1 MNEHNHHRIIE
12 RVALDR
18 GLDASIKKIFIK
30 ASDFTDSIWAKSD
43 YFFYRNYYTIKTESH
58 TIRLNR
64 VDSNGYTISNNST
77 KNINNSGEKL
87 LNGTYSLGD
96 NWSHWTDEKEFFSA
110 VNERCKSAHFDELD
124 TGNQSDNV
132 AFLHAMGAEGES
144 MEDSRSIFENHLK
157 KCFAEYLFLE
167 NEKDALFMLG
177 IAFHGIMDSF
187 TPSHMDFQKYTEQ
200 DMGLHAQGDV
210 LPIMGKFNK
219 DEELIEG
226 NFSEKE
232 TLCFDPGQY
241 TKEGK
246 GTKAFIKSYKYYDG
260 DDYLNPIEKKMFRI
274 FLYISDIQ
282 TKDNVGGWK
291 SLNVEAFLKTFSN
304 NKKEINSI
312 LEKTLNK
319 KENETNNILEKE
331 PLYRYSPKSYAYS
344 EASIRVISDI
354 YKYLS
359 KKRVECKSFSEYKDN
374 KQEIVDDALNYWK
387 RVYDGEENVIYMVD
401 HRKEE
406 HSMKTIRAQH
416 IGLSLYYKDS
426 ELEKWKEQQA
436 QQGIDR
442 LNSLKG

>member
-1 MNEHNHHRIIE
+1 MNEYNHHRIIE

-30 ASDFTDSIWAKSD
+30 ASDLTDSIMAD
-43 YFFYRNYYTIKTESH
+43 PNYFFYRNYYTIEAKNN
-58 TIRLNR
+58 TIQLNR
-64 VDSNGYTISNNST
+64 VTGDTPYLGMVF
-77 KNINNSGEKL
+77 SGEKKSS
-87 LNGTYSLGD
+87 GFFSLT
-96 NWSHWTDEKEFFSA
+96 NWNEDIDKKEFFSA
-110 VNERCKSAHFDELD
+110 VNERRKSAHFDGLD

-210 LPIMGKFNK
+210 IPIMGKFE
-219 DEELIEG
+219 DGELLEG

-232 TLCFDPGQY
+232 KVSFNPGQY
-241 TKEGK
+241 SEEK
-246 GTKAFIKSYKYYDG
+246 GIMKPLKRGFIRSYKYYNG
-260 DDYLNPIEKKMFRI
+260 DDYLNPIEEEMFRI

-312 LEKTLNK
+312 LEKTIKVK
-319 KENETNNILEKE
+319 KKGKETEE
-331 PLYRYSPKSYAYS
+331 PVYIYGPESYAYS
-344 EASIRVISDI
+344 EAAIRVISDI

-359 KKRVECKSFSEYKDN
+359 KKREECKSFSEYKDN
-374 KQEIVDDALNYWK
+374 KQEVVDDALNTWK
-387 RVYDGEENVIYMVD
+387 RVYDGKENVIYMVD
-401 HRKEE
+401 HRKEV
-406 HSMKTIRAQH
+406 HSMKTIRDRH
-416 IGLSLYYKDS
+416 IGLSLYYKDP

-436 QQGIDR
+436 QQDIDR
-442 LNSLKG
+442 LNRLKG